1 MSNPISITEDQL
13 AEIVSEYFNKGFTA
27 PLPLP
32 AGKKT
37 PPPRKTTGR
46 VPDITPEQVL
56 GFWEQ
61 QSGGSHNVA
70 IRMQTYSDAEMAK
83 LRQETGVESFDII
96 GIDVDH
102 YNGKKGADH
111 IAELEAKLGP
121 LDRMSHPRSSRR
133 GAENPGGHSFFRVPR
148 GFLWKSAVCPDV
160 DLLQKTHRYALVYP
174 SVVDNLQYQWY
185 LGEEICE
192 IPSVMDLPWLPQTWV
207 DYLSDGGKSTM
218 SDRKPGAISQNAD
231 HASPYRTAVDWM
243 RKNFYNFGSNTLSPR
258 LLKACDSEGLK
269 EDLENNGHDTMV
281 HAVHNIIMY
290 GVDGE
295 AGVKLALQKLGKHF
309 FRAVVGDGRREP
321 EVAKQEFY
329 AAIIGDVEKIS
340 ADVESGKIHLVNP
353 GEIAEKMQKLSEKMA
368 DSTPEEKATAVQAEL
383 DGMAITDPPVIDW
396 RKYDANDVGFAEMVS
411 DYWGTRFLACAEGG
425 SREFVLLN
433 TETMRYSDFMY
444 KDRALRI
451 VYEATS
457 QRLKAERDRLRKL
470 RDILNKRAKAGGEGS
485 LSQPETNWLDNV
497 DEEIKYLT
505 KLANK
510 TATTSQQRAIL
521 AQMHAMPGHH
531 VDITH
536 FDTKK
541 GLVGLGGAKTLDLS
555 RGKMVIRDSVPEDR
569 LSMSTACEYIPGAKH
584 AAFDKYLQEFL
595 PDEELR
601 RFTQKCL
608 GYSLVS
614 GNPEKLLFIFHGES
628 DTGKTT
634 LLQAVAAALGDYAG
648 PLSAQKVFGQ
658 DTGAPNAELLLSM
671 NRRAVILSEMGERSN
686 LSADALKRA
695 TGNDAVSLRL
705 PHSQNVVEG
714 QLQFTLYASTNTPPY
729 IPDADA
735 ATLRRM
741 CTIPFTRQHRGGL
754 VKFEDDIVNNP
765 EVLPTIL
772 AWIIEGLEMYLAEGL
787 PSDSWPAAIKS
798 STRAISQGANYYT
811 DFIEEVC
818 EVTEN
823 EPVTDEFGT
832 PTEEEF
838 VYDNDIKSAWNRW
851 VNANGL
857 AGTELSDLRKFRKR
871 IRSLGV
877 EIKRCMVDG
886 ERTYK
891 YIGMRLCPQKE

>member
-1 MSNPISITEDQL
+1 MTNPTSITEDQL
-13 AEIVSEYFNKGFTA
+13 ADIVSEYFNKGFTA

-32 AGKKT
+32 AGEKF

-46 VPDITPEQVL
+46 VADITPEQIL

-61 QSGGSHNVA
+61 QSGGDHNVA
-70 IRMQTYSDAEMAK
+70 IRMQTYSDAEMSK
-83 LRQETGVESFDII
+83 LQQETGVTPFDII

-102 YNGKKGADH
+102 YNGKKGADR
-111 IAELEAKLGP
+111 IAELEEKLGP

-133 GAENPGGHSFFRVPR
+133 GAENPGGHSFYRVPR
-148 GFLWKSAVCPDV
+148 GLLWKSAVCPDV

-185 LGEEICE
+185 LGKEICE
-192 IPSVMDLPWLPQTWV
+192 IPSVMDLPLLPQTWV
-207 DYLSDGGKSTM
+207 DYLSDGGKSTV
-218 SDRKPGAISQNAD
+218 SDRKPGAISQNAS
-231 HASPYRTAVDWM
+231 HATAYRTAVDWM
-243 RKNFYNFGSNTLSPR
+243 RKNFYDFGSDTLSPR
-258 LLKACDSEGLK
+258 LLKACDSQGLK
-269 EDLENNGHDTMV
+269 EDLTNNGHDTMV

-295 AGVKLALQKLGKHF
+295 PGVKLALKKLENHF
-309 FRAVVGDGRREP
+309 FRAVTGDGRREP

-329 AAIIGDVEKIS
+329 SAIIGDIEKIS
-340 ADVESGKIHLVNP
+340 ADVESGKIHIVNP
-353 GEIAEKMQKLSEKMA
+353 GEIAEKMQKLSEKA
-368 DSTPEEKATAVQAEL
+368 VTNTPMENVAAVQAEL
-383 DGMAITDPPVIDW
+383 EDMAITDPPIIDW

-457 QRLKAERDRLRKL
+457 QRLKAERDRLREL
-470 RDILNKRAKAGGEGS
+470 RDVINKRVSEGGEMTK
-485 LSQPETNWLDNV
+485 PETDWLENV

-584 AAFDKYLQEFL
+584 PVFEKYLQNFI

-608 GYSLVS
+608 GYSLIS

-671 NRRAVILSEMGERSN
+671 NRRAVILSELGERSN

-695 TGNDAVSLRL
+695 TGNDSTSLRL

-714 QLQFTLYASTNTPPY
+714 QLQFTLYAATNTPPC

-741 CTIPFTRQHRGGL
+741 CTIPFTRQHRGGM

-765 EVLPTIL
+765 EVLPAIL
-772 AWIIEGLEMYLAEGL
+772 AWLMEGLEMYLAEGL
-787 PSDSWPAAIKS
+787 SDDTWPAAIKT
-798 STRAISQGANYYT
+798 STKAISQGANYYT
-811 DFIEEVC
+811 DFIEEMC
-818 EVTEN
+818 EITIDE
-823 EPVTDEFGT
+823 EPEVDEFGNAA
-832 PTEEEF
+832 EEETF
-838 VYDNDIKSAWNRW
+838 VYESDITQAWNRW
-851 VNANGL
+851 VHANGL
-857 AGTELSDLRKFRKR
+857 STTPLTNLRKFKKMLRA
-871 IRSLGV
+871 LGV
-877 EIKRCMVDG
+877 ETTRCMVNG
-886 ERTYK
+886 KRTYK
-891 YIGMRLCPQKE
+891 YMNLRLRQ